1 MIDLESLA
9 VSLGVPED
17 TATPLVHRAGLA
29 LERRHR
35 PGVHL
40 TGTIR
45 NAGVDEELR
54 WRLRTPGA
62 AGYEDINRV
71 TEEGAEAIGLALA
84 CSTCA
89 WRVERRLQAR
99 LAEGADWLMTNAAT
113 GATMVLEIGGTD
125 EQDIG
130 ALLARKIEQA
140 RRSPFAERGTPAAC
154 VIRFLEPSVRM
165 HVDDGPRRT
174 EP

>member
-1 MIDLESLA
+1 MIDLEKLA
-9 VSLGVPED
+9 PLLSVPND
-17 TATPLVHRAGLA
+17 TAAPLAHRAAVA
-29 LERRHR
+29 LERRHQ

-40 TGTIR
+40 TGTVR
-45 NAGVDEELR
+45 GNVVDEELR
-54 WRLRTPGA
+54 WRSRAPEGA
-62 AGYEDINRV
+62 VYEDINRV

-99 LAEGADWLMTNAAT
+99 LAEGADWLMVDPAS

-125 EQDIG
+125 EQDLD
-130 ALLARKIEQA
+130 ALLARKIAQA
-140 RRSPFAERGTPAAC
+140 RRSPFSERGTSAAC
-154 VIRFLEPSVRM
+154 VIRFVEPSVM
-165 HVDDGPRRT
+165 MQVDDGPRRT